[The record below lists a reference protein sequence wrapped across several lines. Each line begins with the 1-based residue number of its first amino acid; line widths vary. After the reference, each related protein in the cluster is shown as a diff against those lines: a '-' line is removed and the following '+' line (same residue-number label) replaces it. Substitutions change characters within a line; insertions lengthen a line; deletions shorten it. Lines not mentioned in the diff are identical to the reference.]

1 MSANASSIKVVPVGA
16 RKCRPFLLDVMV
28 MSPEAGFK
36 FEVSVEKACT
46 CANDPIWKLVFD
58 LFQKQGGNLVQ
69 IVHVSFTAGTDVEAQ
84 GIRRASLEGVSP
96 QGVAALKDTVYP
108 VAKQVGLAGGT
119 ASAEQNQAL
128 LSGMSKVATS

>member
-1 MSANASSIKVVPVGA
+1 
-16 RKCRPFLLDVMV
+16 
-28 MSPEAGFK
+28 
-36 FEVSVEKACT
+36 
-46 CANDPIWKLVFD
+46 
-58 LFQKQGGNLVQ
+58 
-69 IVHVSFTAGTDVEAQ
+69 VEAQ

-119 ASAEQNQAL
+119 ATAEQNQAL